1 MATNPKPGS
10 LIYGRTAAGEN
21 LPVQVNPDGT
31 LDITVSVG
39 GSSSNALNDGVTT
52 SRKASVLESTAVPG
66 TYGLVA
72 LASDGSD
79 IAGGGGG
86 GGGAVT
92 IADGADV
99 TQGAIADAK
108 VVGDNTGTFSAKFRG
123 LNYLLALVTDTVNA
137 RLNVYLQ
144 NTSIATSQVAAS
156 SSAIT
161 SVAGAASSTQLLAA
175 NSARLSATF
184 YNDSS
189 ANAYLALAASAS
201 TSAFTK
207 ILMPGEYY
215 TLPMRWTGAVYAI
228 WASATGNMRITEL
241 S

>member
-1 MATNPKPGS
+1 MADNPKPGA
-10 LIYGRTAAGEN
+10 LIYGRTALGQN
-21 LPVQVNPDGT
+21 LPIAVNPDGT

-39 GSSSNALNDGVTT
+39 GSSSNAINDGVTT
-52 SRKASVLESTAVPG
+52 SRKTSVLESTATPG
-66 TYGLVA
+66 TFGLVVLDSTGA
-72 LASDGSD
+72 D

-86 GGGAVT
+86 GGAVT
-92 IADGADV
+92 VADGADV
-99 TQGAIADAK
+99 TQGAVADAK
-108 VVGDNTGTFSAKFRG
+108 VVGDNTGTLSAKFRG
-123 LNYLLALVTDTVNA
+123 LNYLLALVTDTINA

-156 SSAIT
+156 VSALT
-161 SVAGAASSTQLLAA
+161 SVAGATSSTQLLAS

-184 YNDSS
+184 YNDSA
-189 ANAYLALAASAS
+189 ANAYLALASAAS
-201 TSAFTK
+201 TTAFTK

-241 S
+241 T

>member
-10 LIYGRTAAGEN
+10 LIFGRTAAGEN

-86 GGGAVT
+86 GGAVT

-123 LNYLLALVTDTVNA
+123 LNYLLALVTDTINA

-144 NTSIATSQVAAS
+144 NTSVAVSQVAAS

-161 SVAGAASSTQLLAA
+161 SVAGATSSTQLLAA

-215 TLPMRWTGAVYAI
+215 TLPMRWTGDVYAI

>member
-10 LIYGRTAAGEN
+10 LIFGRTAAGEN

-86 GGGAVT
+86 GGAVT

-123 LNYLLALVTDTVNA
+123 LNYLLALVTDTINA

-144 NTSIATSQVAAS
+144 NTSVAVSQVAAS

-161 SVAGAASSTQLLAA
+161 SVAGATSSTQLLAA

-201 TSAFTK
+201 TTAFTK

-228 WASATGNMRITEL
+228 WASATGDMRITEL

>member
-86 GGGAVT
+86 GGAVT

-144 NTSIATSQVAAS
+144 NTSVAVSQVAAS
-156 SSAIT
+156 SSVIT

-215 TLPMRWTGAVYAI
+215 TLPMRWTGDVYAI